1 MNKVTSMTDN
11 SKDIKVDES
20 VCILGLGYVGLTLSS
35 VLADV
40 GYKVTGVDRQKHL
53 IEGLLNAKP
62 HFHEKGLDEL
72 LQSLAKRQNAPAYLT
87 ELSGSCA
94 TVYIVTVGTP
104 ILRPSL
110 QPNLDYV
117 RSATAE
123 VGKILR
129 KGDLVI
135 LRSTVPVGTT
145 RNVALPMLEEASG
158 LKAGVDFDLAF
169 CPERTVEGKALR
181 ELHELPQIVGGLT
194 ETATER
200 ASRLFRR
207 STHTI
212 IDVGALESAEM
223 LKIMDNTFRDV
234 MFSYANQMA
243 LLCESLGLD
252 MVPLVRAANL
262 GYNRNNIPVPS
273 PGVGGAC
280 LSKDPYILAS
290 VCRQAGVD
298 ESLFLLGRKI
308 NETMPVHTVDRV
320 EAELLRNG
328 KPIKGAEVFVLGF
341 SFKGK
346 PETSDIRDSPTLDL
360 IKVLQERGAIIR
372 GHDPLVP
379 VNEIK
384 ALGVTPRGIEEGFH
398 GADAAIIM
406 INHTAYEEMDIF
418 IYLETM
424 NKPAVLM
431 DGWHLFSSD
440 NFVKVPGVTYLCTG
454 Q

>member
-1 MNKVTSMTDN
+1 MQNKSFEV
-11 SKDIKVDES
+11 KQDET

-40 GYKVTGVDRQKHL
+40 GYQVVGVDRNDK
-53 IEGLLNAKP
+53 IVDGLKISKP

-72 LQSLAKRQNAPAYLT
+72 LVSLAQKSNAPRYYTSLQD
-87 ELSGSCA
+87 SSS
-94 TVYIVTVGTP
+94 TVYIITVGTP

-117 RSATAE
+117 RNATGE
-123 VGKILR
+123 VGKVLKR
-129 KGDLVI
+129 GDMVI

-145 RNVALPMLEEASG
+145 RNVALPMLEQSSG
-158 LKAGVDFDLAF
+158 LKAGLDFDLAF
-169 CPERTVEGKALR
+169 CPERTVEGKALK
-181 ELHELPQIVGGLT
+181 ELRELPQIVGGLSDQS
-194 ETATER
+194 TER

-212 IDVGALESAEM
+212 IDVGKLESAEM

-243 LLCESLGLD
+243 LLCEALDLD
-252 MVPLVRAANL
+252 MVPLVRAANQ

-290 VCRQAGVD
+290 VCKASGVD
-298 ESLFLLGRKI
+298 DSLFLLGRKI
-308 NETMPVHTVDRV
+308 NESMPLNACKRIK
-320 EAELLRNG
+320 EELKKNG
-328 KPIKGAEVFVLGF
+328 KDISGANVFVLGF

-346 PETSDIRDSPTLDL
+346 PETSDMRDSPTLDL
-360 IKVLQERGAIIR
+360 IKILKEEGAIIT

-379 VNEIK
+379 KDEIVG
-384 ALGVTPRGIEEGFH
+384 LGVEWKNVEDGFIE
-398 GADAAIIM
+398 ADAAIIM
-406 INHTAYEEMDIF
+406 INHASYEEMDIVSHMNQ
-418 IYLETM
+418 M
-424 NKPAVLM
+424 NKPAVLL

-440 NFVKVPGVTYLCTG
+440 SFGEVPGVSYFCVG